1 MRISSLNGP
10 GRLEVALRLLEKR
23 LCLVLILTLAACG
36 TATEN
41 VVPTTGTLLPNTML
55 KISPSYSVALDKVI
69 GWAGLVGVAYLVLD
83 PLSPNWHI
91 EEAPLG
97 DHYVHFSLKMKRYY
111 AGGAGEAHEVFTRR
125 AKELARLNGYSG
137 YQVVEYTESLDSSII
152 GSRRTAE
159 GVIRLTGKMPA
170 MEAADTHS
178 GSVERTAGSQGQTAK
193 AGK

>member
-1 MRISSLNGP
+1 MSRRQKSATRIFALNGP
-10 GRLEVALRLLEKR
+10 RRLGAALRLLEKR
-23 LCLVLILTLAACG
+23 LCLVLVLTLAACG
-36 TATEN
+36 TATEK
-41 VVPTTGTLLPNTML
+41 VIPATGTLLPNTLL

-159 GVIRLTGKMPA
+159 GVIQLTGKMPA
-170 MEAADTHS
+170 KSAQAH
-178 GSVERTAGSQGQTAK
+178 G
-193 AGK
+193 